1 MLFIMTALFG
11 DILTTILYM
20 MTVERVSVVVK
31 PQQKKDLTQVWDI
44 LMVRL
49 PYVAGMVFMLVI

>member
-1 MLFIMTALFG
+1 MTALFG

-31 PQQKKDLTQVWDI
+31 PQQKKDLTHVWDI